1 MSSPFYTNVSIQK
14 NKVVHRFV
22 DKHGNRQIEVVPHQF
37 NLFIKAKETDEPDS
51 FSLYGDALKR
61 KVFDSNREMREYVK
75 EYNDLFDIYGM
86 QDAYIQFIADTYPE
100 EEIAFDMQYIRIANI
115 DIETEIGKGF
125 PKPQEAAQQVNS
137 ITVRM
142 IGSQNSITF
151 TTLDYRPELD
161 TMKDDCSEV
170 IVCKDEV
177 ELFKKFLN
185 LWQYLS
191 PDAVSGWNCV
201 PLTNTVWKPTFI
213 DTMKCVKPKDI
224 LVDSGLIHKF
234 PITQKRVVKT
244 RLDNGRDILSSK
256 DHIFPIW
263 YLPKGKYINNDV
275 QNLIY
280 AEKRIEDIQLLLK
293 NNNVYMSQPLHEN
306 TNPDLTWRKLALNNL
321 DWFHDRGIVITWR
334 PSTSL
339 VKKVSAVLGYPAR
352 ETHHTLEL
360 WNSFTIANLLSEE
373 EVIQELTTVDI
384 IGFAPIKHKH
394 WMIRKN
400 ADDVLTDDELWFMG
414 MWFTDGT
421 STYKTECSISN
432 TNQSI
437 IDRLVNFL
445 GVSSWKSNR
454 DYDANVQ
461 WVKFGLSRY
470 WLYKTFIYQDLPA
483 RSKKL
488 PNMRFLSM
496 LSKRQFCAFL
506 AGLIDGDGYNSDK
519 AVSFA
524 SIRREEVSSSL
535 AELLQWNGFFSIVD
549 DNGVRIYIDDQSFTT
564 NVIAKYKLPNGKS
577 SAYRA
582 HTSNSRRWLGD
593 GEYVLVREII
603 QTDDVVPMC
612 DILTTTHFF
621 VSNGFKTHN
630 CNRFDFPFLIN
641 RGLKIVPDDIYKLSP
656 IYKHVYGSP
665 FRDVSR
671 FEGKPE
677 GSIYEIAGLDLLDY
691 HDLYKKF
698 NYDTLPDYKL
708 ETVAQHEL
716 GKGKLDYCGFD
727 SLKEFYL
734 GNPTMFVR
742 YNIRDVA
749 LINELDEKLKYL
761 YLVYTVAYQ
770 GHVNPT
776 HIFGEVKYWDC
787 VVYNEL
793 KRAGIQIP
801 PNRQKQ
807 KQPFVGAFVNDVIVG
822 KSRWVVAFDLT
833 SLN

>member
-22 DKHGNRQIEVVPHQF
+22 DKHGNRQIEAVPHQF

-51 FSLYGDALKR
+51 FSLYGDPLKC

-100 EEIAFDMQYIRIANI
+100 EEIVFDMQYIRIANI

-170 IVCKDEV
+170 IVCRDEV

-191 PDAVSGWNCV
+191 PDAATGWN
-201 PLTNTVWKPTFI
+201 T
-213 DTMKCVKPKDI
+213 
-224 LVDSGLIHKF
+224 
-234 PITQKRVVKT
+234 
-244 RLDNGRDILSSK
+244 
-256 DHIFPIW
+256 
-263 YLPKGKYINNDV
+263 
-275 QNLIY
+275 
-280 AEKRIEDIQLLLK
+280 
-293 NNNVYMSQPLHEN
+293 
-306 TNPDLTWRKLALNNL
+306 
-321 DWFHDRGIVITWR
+321 
-334 PSTSL
+334 
-339 VKKVSAVLGYPAR
+339 
-352 ETHHTLEL
+352 
-360 WNSFTIANLLSEE
+360 
-373 EVIQELTTVDI
+373 
-384 IGFAPIKHKH
+384 
-394 WMIRKN
+394 
-400 ADDVLTDDELWFMG
+400 
-414 MWFTDGT
+414 
-421 STYKTECSISN
+421 
-432 TNQSI
+432 
-437 IDRLVNFL
+437 
-445 GVSSWKSNR
+445 
-454 DYDANVQ
+454 
-461 WVKFGLSRY
+461 
-470 WLYKTFIYQDLPA
+470 
-483 RSKKL
+483 
-488 PNMRFLSM
+488 
-496 LSKRQFCAFL
+496 
-506 AGLIDGDGYNSDK
+506 
-519 AVSFA
+519 
-524 SIRREEVSSSL
+524 
-535 AELLQWNGFFSIVD
+535 
-549 DNGVRIYIDDQSFTT
+549 
-564 NVIAKYKLPNGKS
+564 
-577 SAYRA
+577 
-582 HTSNSRRWLGD
+582 
-593 GEYVLVREII
+593 
-603 QTDDVVPMC
+603 
-612 DILTTTHFF
+612 
-621 VSNGFKTHN
+621 
-630 CNRFDFPFLIN
+630 NRFDFPFLIN

-801 PNRQKQ
+801 PNRTKQ

-833 SLN
+833 SLYPMVIKQYNISPETLRHPSQMREGLIDELVACKPDIPELLEAKRLGYAMTANGAMFDKSCLGWFPKIIQKFFDKRVAYKKEMKKWQKELERLLQQPTKDNAAINHAISQIAVYDARQMAVKIAINSLN

>member
-51 FSLYGDALKR
+51 FSLYGDTLKR

-142 IGSQNSITF
+142 IGSPNSITF

-170 IVCKDEV
+170 IVCRDEV

-191 PDAVSGWNCV
+191 VDAVSGWN
-201 PLTNTVWKPTFI
+201 T
-213 DTMKCVKPKDI
+213 
-224 LVDSGLIHKF
+224 
-234 PITQKRVVKT
+234 
-244 RLDNGRDILSSK
+244 
-256 DHIFPIW
+256 
-263 YLPKGKYINNDV
+263 
-275 QNLIY
+275 
-280 AEKRIEDIQLLLK
+280 
-293 NNNVYMSQPLHEN
+293 
-306 TNPDLTWRKLALNNL
+306 
-321 DWFHDRGIVITWR
+321 
-334 PSTSL
+334 
-339 VKKVSAVLGYPAR
+339 
-352 ETHHTLEL
+352 
-360 WNSFTIANLLSEE
+360 
-373 EVIQELTTVDI
+373 
-384 IGFAPIKHKH
+384 
-394 WMIRKN
+394 
-400 ADDVLTDDELWFMG
+400 
-414 MWFTDGT
+414 
-421 STYKTECSISN
+421 
-432 TNQSI
+432 
-437 IDRLVNFL
+437 
-445 GVSSWKSNR
+445 
-454 DYDANVQ
+454 
-461 WVKFGLSRY
+461 
-470 WLYKTFIYQDLPA
+470 
-483 RSKKL
+483 
-488 PNMRFLSM
+488 
-496 LSKRQFCAFL
+496 
-506 AGLIDGDGYNSDK
+506 
-519 AVSFA
+519 
-524 SIRREEVSSSL
+524 
-535 AELLQWNGFFSIVD
+535 
-549 DNGVRIYIDDQSFTT
+549 
-564 NVIAKYKLPNGKS
+564 
-577 SAYRA
+577 
-582 HTSNSRRWLGD
+582 
-593 GEYVLVREII
+593 
-603 QTDDVVPMC
+603 
-612 DILTTTHFF
+612 
-621 VSNGFKTHN
+621 
-630 CNRFDFPFLIN
+630 NRFDFPFLIN

-833 SLN
+833 SLYPMVIKQYNISPETLRHPSQMREGLIDELVACKPDIPELLEAKRLGYAMTANGAMFDKSRLGWFPKIIQKFFDKRVAYKKEMKTHAKKLELIAKELSRRGLHV